1 MFCPKCGKNNP
12 ADAAFCENCGSPLS
26 APSPAP
32 VPPAAAPAAPSPEAP
47 VKKRWPVILP
57 ILFGLALMIEIY
69 FMIDFFAFLR
79 EYSASNSSMLM
90 IIITWCGTLLTV
102 ALALLMFIL
111 PTRKTPILTAIPRI
125 LTLSLSVLSIVT
137 AAVNRTLDSNSVP
150 VMAMG
155 MIAVVFYIIDAAA
168 RPRSKVLAIFHAI
181 FCGMSIVG
189 SFINLSN
196 LYSVTFGGVLD
207 TVEAVLINVGFII
220 ALFLMV
226 RRPKKQKA

>member
-1 MFCPKCGKNNP
+1 MFCPKCGAENP

-26 APSPAP
+26 APSTAP
-32 VPPAAAPAAPSPEAP
+32 VPPAQAEPAPASE
-47 VKKRWPVILP
+47 KRRWPVILP

-69 FMIDFFAFLR
+69 FMIDFFAILR
-79 EYSASNSSMLM
+79 DYGFSSSSMILL
-90 IIITWCGTLLTV
+90 IITWCGTLLAV
-102 ALALLMFIL
+102 ALALMFFIL

-137 AAVNRTLDSNSVP
+137 AAANRTLDDNTVP

-155 MIAVVFYIIDAAA
+155 MIAVVFYIIDTAA
-168 RPRSKVLAIFHAI
+168 RPRGKVLAIFHAI

-189 SFINLSN
+189 SFINLSK

-207 TVEAVLINVGFII
+207 TVEAVLVNVGFIL
-220 ALFLMV
+220 ALFMMA
-226 RRPKKQKA
+226 RRPKKKKS